1 MCSYVENEIVLF
13 NSPIYYNRT
22 DDGEDY
28 LPPLGQGYIV
38 TALKNR
44 GIAARLIDC
53 VYVTAGNI
61 HDSIAWDTLYDDV
74 TARFP
79 EAEFIAMDSAYK
91 TPWIAKKILD
101 DNRLPI
107 LPYTR
112 KTGRKDRFR
121 PWDYTYD
128 PAADSFICP
137 KGKRLRHTTTTRERK
152 RVYRCTPKE
161 CRACSSRELCGAN
174 AKGEKLI
181 HTHIWQEYLDI
192 VEQLRKTEIW
202 KAVYARRKE
211 TIERVFADA
220 KEKHGMRYTHHRGLA
235 RVTSWVRLKFAA
247 INLKKLAI

>member
-79 EAEFIAMDSAYK
+79 
-91 TPWIAKKILD
+91 
-101 DNRLPI
+101 
-107 LPYTR
+107 
-112 KTGRKDRFR
+112 
-121 PWDYTYD
+121 
-128 PAADSFICP
+128 
-137 KGKRLRHTTTTRERK
+137 
-152 RVYRCTPKE
+152 
-161 CRACSSRELCGAN
+161 
-174 AKGEKLI
+174 
-181 HTHIWQEYLDI
+181 
-192 VEQLRKTEIW
+192 
-202 KAVYARRKE
+202 
-211 TIERVFADA
+211 
-220 KEKHGMRYTHHRGLA
+220 
-235 RVTSWVRLKFAA
+235 
-247 INLKKLAI
+247 